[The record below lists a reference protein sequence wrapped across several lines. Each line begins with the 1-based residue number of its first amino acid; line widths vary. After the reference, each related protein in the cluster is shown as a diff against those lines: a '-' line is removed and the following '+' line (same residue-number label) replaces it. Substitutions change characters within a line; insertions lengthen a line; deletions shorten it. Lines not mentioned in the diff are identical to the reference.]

1 MVARLKRAAPPKTCA
16 WGIASQHGLLVLL
29 QSFRFPQ
36 FVARGLRSCLSSRD
50 REMATCESCKFRA
63 SLASI
68 WQNCVLER
76 VPDLLLLSAELVV
89 DGDFQLFYPSR
100 AAPLLCRRWYLSSV
114 KRGNQHVARCV
125 PYLVRGTRSGARYHN
140 QIHGFPAS
148 KKSCRSCNPRK
159 NGGVTYGVNLK
170 DRIYQIVVLMY
181 TGVV

>member
-1 MVARLKRAAPPKTCA
+1 MQRSLGPKRRTCTG
-16 WGIASQHGLLVLL
+16 GIAANTMLGAWF
-29 QSFRFPQ
+29 QSFRSRRSLP
-36 FVARGLRSCLSSRD
+36 RGTTQLSVILRKRNGWVRAKAL
-50 REMATCESCKFRA
+50 FRA

-114 KRGNQHVARCV
+114 KRGNQHVAPCV

-140 QIHGFPAS
+140 QIHGFLAS
-148 KKSCRSCNPRK
+148 RKSCRSCNPRK
-159 NGGVTYGVNLK
+159 NGGVTWAV
-170 DRIYQIVVLMY
+170 I
-181 TGVV
+181 